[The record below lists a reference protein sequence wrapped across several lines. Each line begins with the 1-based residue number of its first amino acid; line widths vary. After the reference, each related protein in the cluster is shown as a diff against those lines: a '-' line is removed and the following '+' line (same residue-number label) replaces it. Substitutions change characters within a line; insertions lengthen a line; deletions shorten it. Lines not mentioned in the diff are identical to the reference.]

1 MKCQNPLANSYL
13 KQYNNLKIFKFSR
26 NNYQSTTQESY
37 KKKQS
42 TIQED
47 YASLNKSTLK
57 WRHMA
62 N

>member
-1 MKCQNPLANSYL
+1 MMCQNPLANSYL
-13 KQYNNLKIFKFSR
+13 KQYNNLKILQVLEKQLSVYDPR
-26 NNYQSTTQESY
+26 E
-37 KKKQS
+37 QS